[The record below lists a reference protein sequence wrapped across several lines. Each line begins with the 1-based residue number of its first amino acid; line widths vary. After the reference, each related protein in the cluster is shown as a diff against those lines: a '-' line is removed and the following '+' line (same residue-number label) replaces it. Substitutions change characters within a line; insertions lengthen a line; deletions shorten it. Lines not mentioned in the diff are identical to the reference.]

1 MVLVQTK
8 KINLGLIVF
17 CIFLSVF
24 VLVLTFTTYA
34 TSEPTAVYTVYL
46 DGKSIGSISSKES
59 FNDYVNSKEEE
70 LKKKYDV
77 DTVYSPKGVE
87 IKKNITYNPSVSS
100 DVEIYNKIISNKKFT
115 VHGYQIAIVNT
126 DDEDNNKKT
135 LNLYVL
141 DKKVFDA
148 VQKMVIVQNYNRNE
162 KKNMFLLDGLLFCY
176 ECKHK
181 IGVRGKKI

>member
-8 KINLGLIVF
+8 KNKFGVNCV

-70 LKKKYDV
+70 LK
-77 DTVYSPKGVE
+77 
-87 IKKNITYNPSVSS
+87 
-100 DVEIYNKIISNKKFT
+100 
-115 VHGYQIAIVNT
+115 
-126 DDEDNNKKT
+126 
-135 LNLYVL
+135 
-141 DKKVFDA
+141 
-148 VQKMVIVQNYNRNE
+148 RN
-162 KKNMFLLDGLLFCY
+162 MMLIRFILLK
-176 ECKHK
+176 E
-181 IGVRGKKI
+181 

>member
-59 FNDYVNSKEEE
+59 FNDYVNSKEE
-70 LKKKYDV
+70 
-77 DTVYSPKGVE
+77 
-87 IKKNITYNPSVSS
+87 
-100 DVEIYNKIISNKKFT
+100 
-115 VHGYQIAIVNT
+115 
-126 DDEDNNKKT
+126 
-135 LNLYVL
+135 
-141 DKKVFDA
+141 
-148 VQKMVIVQNYNRNE
+148 
-162 KKNMFLLDGLLFCY
+162 
-176 ECKHK
+176 
-181 IGVRGKKI
+181 IGRASCRERV

>member
-46 DGKSIGSISSKES
+46 DGKFIGSISSKES

-100 DVEIYNKIISNKKFT
+100 DVEIYNKI
-115 VHGYQIAIVNT
+115 
-126 DDEDNNKKT
+126 
-135 LNLYVL
+135 
-141 DKKVFDA
+141 
-148 VQKMVIVQNYNRNE
+148 
-162 KKNMFLLDGLLFCY
+162 C
-176 ECKHK
+176 
-181 IGVRGKKI
+181 

>member
-1 MVLVQTK
+1 M
-8 KINLGLIVF
+8 F

-115 VHGYQIAIVNT
+115 VHV
-126 DDEDNNKKT
+126 
-135 LNLYVL
+135 
-141 DKKVFDA
+141 
-148 VQKMVIVQNYNRNE
+148 
-162 KKNMFLLDGLLFCY
+162 
-176 ECKHK
+176 
-181 IGVRGKKI
+181 